1 MADSE
6 TPKKYQVGP
15 WMTVDDVMEVVDAGV
30 QAQREGKLKTPEEA
44 DPKTPG
50 DPHGMVALFASRLNS
65 NLLLMGPRTATEDAL
80 VTVKRH
86 LDASDFINVGHK
98 ASKEPGYIRVD
109 KRPETVKKRG
119 GGGDV
124 R

>member
-30 QAQREGKLKTPEEA
+30 QAQRDGKLKTPEEA
-44 DPKTPG
+44 DPKIPE

-65 NLLLMGPRTATEDAL
+65 NLQMMGPRAATEDAL

-86 LDASDFINVGHK
+86 LDASDFINMS
-98 ASKEPGYIRVD
+98 SKTSDRQYVRVD
-109 KRPETVKKRG
+109 RRPEKTSNQSKRG
-119 GGGDV
+119 DAM
-124 R
+124 